1 MKSFAVWYKRKA
13 SANTNVDVDV
23 CADVHVNLFENSK
36 DEWFIDF
43 GLKISNIDFVDK
55 VYLYVPFFI
64 SDKGDIA
71 DLVHLMD
78 TKLLKALFNDNF
90 HVVEGPPKR
99 RKINLRDEDLII
111 YQLTVEQEI
120 ELCAINDA
128 VESGTILAINTG
140 DITEPVNDSAGFNN
154 IKLYYFRFRIAVRGS
169 SSKVINLEVDDIS
182 FTDCSLRKTEIIDF
196 RLNNIRSLTDV
207 VQNEINKGMLFSLK
221 AVHFLILKNAKDLLL
236 YPAGNVSTRMLE
248 DYLWRDYFS
257 DVDSNDIG
265 DLIAYHFKEKYP
277 DNKSEGKTAKGISEF
292 NVLVRFSVSG
302 FPKEAVACVVFFAI
316 IVNMLSSYFYDILSN
331 NFGNMLDIFLGR

>member
-13 SANTNVDVDV
+13 SDKSDVDV

-43 GLKISNIDFVDK
+43 GLKISNIDVVDK

-99 RKINLRDEDLII
+99 RKIKLRDENLII

-140 DITEPVNDSAGFNN
+140 DITKPVNGSDGFND
-154 IKLYYFRFRIAVRGS
+154 IKIYYFRFRIAVRGS

-207 VQNEINKGMLFSLK
+207 VQNEINKGTLFSLK
-221 AVHFLILKNAKDLLL
+221 AIHFLILKNAKDLLL
-236 YPAGNVSTRMLE
+236 YPAGDVSTRMLE
-248 DYLWRDYFS
+248 NYLWRDYFS

-265 DLIAYHFKEKYP
+265 NLIAYHFKEKYQE
-277 DNKSEGKTAKGISEF
+277 NKSEGKTAKGISEF

-302 FPKEAVACVVFFAI
+302 FPKKALEYVAIFAI
-316 IVNMLSSYFYDILSN
+316 IINIISSSLYDIIKIIISFLC
-331 NFGNMLDIFLGR
+331 DIIK

>member
-1 MKSFAVWYKRKA
+1 MKSFAVWYKEKETKN
-13 SANTNVDVDV
+13 SARDI

-90 HVVEGPPKR
+90 YVVEGPPKR

-120 ELCAINDA
+120 ELCTINDD

-140 DITEPVNDSAGFNN
+140 GITEPVNGSKDFFDVN
-154 IKLYYFRFRIAVRGS
+154 LYYFRFRVAVRDGAE
-169 SSKVINLEVDDIS
+169 KVISHEVDDIS

-207 VQNEINKGMLFSLK
+207 VQNEINSGRLFSFK

-265 DLIAYHFKEKYP
+265 DLIAYHFKEKCP
-277 DNKSEGKTAKGISEF
+277 DDGSKQIYEKKIREF
-292 NVLVRFSVSG
+292 NVLVRFSVSKSPLKALFG
-302 FPKEAVACVVFFAI
+302 VVAFAFI
-316 IVNMLSSYFYDILSN
+316 INIISNIVYDW
-331 NFGNMLDIFLGR
+331 IFK

>member
-13 SANTNVDVDV
+13 SVNTKDDV

-36 DEWFIDF
+36 AEWFIDF
-43 GLKISNIDFVDK
+43 GLKISNIDVVDK

-99 RKINLRDEDLII
+99 RKIKLRDENLII

-140 DITEPVNDSAGFNN
+140 DITKPVNGSDGFKD

-207 VQNEINKGMLFSLK
+207 VQNEINKGTLFSLK
-221 AVHFLILKNAKDLLL
+221 AIHFLILKNAKDLLL

-265 DLIAYHFKEKYP
+265 NLIAYHFKKKYP
-277 DNKSEGKTAKGISEF
+277 ENKSEGKTAKGISEF

-302 FPKEAVACVVFFAI
+302 FPKKALVYVGFFAI
-316 IVNMLSSYFYDILSN
+316 IINIISSVLYDIISN